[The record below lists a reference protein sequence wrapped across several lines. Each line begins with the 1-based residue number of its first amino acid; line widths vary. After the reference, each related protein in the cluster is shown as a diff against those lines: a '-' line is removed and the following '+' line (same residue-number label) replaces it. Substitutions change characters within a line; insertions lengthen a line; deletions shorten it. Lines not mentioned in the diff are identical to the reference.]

1 MGFNYGDKLAEATN
15 FFFVEDWLLVG
26 MRLQNLP
33 RKKPYVK
40 GISNSCMIVSWL
52 TEPYVK
58 GISNSCMID
67 GWLTD
72 IKLRTL
78 DVSTCLGC
86 WFIQKSGPGLKIEK
100 ALRTISKFIL
110 TCAAQNLDASG
121 QNQIVKDLTHDQ
133 DLFIK
138 TIWLQEK
145 FFNMDT
151 TLYQFKIN
159 SGN

>member
-33 RKKPYVK
+33 RKK
-40 GISNSCMIVSWL
+40 
-52 TEPYVK
+52 TYVK